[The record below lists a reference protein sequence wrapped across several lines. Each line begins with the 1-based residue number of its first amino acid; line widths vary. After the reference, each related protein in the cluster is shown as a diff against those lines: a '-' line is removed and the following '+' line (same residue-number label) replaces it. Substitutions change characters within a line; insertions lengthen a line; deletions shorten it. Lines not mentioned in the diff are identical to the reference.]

1 MVNAIAVEGGRH
13 DKVPEVVSHASSRT
27 LGRGEEVRSNLS
39 PAEEFIAPA
48 YAGGWVPRALPRI
61 YLVGTMRAV
70 APGGADFLPRGRKTR
85 GLLAC
90 LCLAQGERVLRS
102 RLVGLLWDRSADAQA
117 RMSLRQSLS
126 ELNGIVNRHVTG
138 LVEIGRD
145 SVRIDVRK
153 CWVDAL
159 AILDASADA
168 TADTSNLVQPYSE
181 RLLEDLDGI
190 TPSFDHWL
198 AAERSRFE
206 DRVRKILEAALDRL
220 TEQNANPEVRAAA
233 ARRLINFEPTH
244 EGAVRSVMKAFAQ
257 MGDRAQAIR
266 EFERCRQALL
276 TVLDLPPSKETTA
289 VYEAIRTE
297 SPQVASAVIFEGS
310 AGIEL
315 SEMTA
320 AGSPSASPARWKIE
334 KQSDPVIA
342 PGRDP
347 GPERRHE
354 PSIAVLPFRNLTGDP
369 AHDFIAEG
377 LVEDLIEA
385 LSRVPNF
392 FVISRLSTLA
402 FRNQD
407 RHPREIGN
415 VLGVRYVLSGS
426 VRVLGDRLRL
436 TIELTDAQL
445 EAALWFSKLDERF
458 LDLFEVQD
466 RLSEMIVQK
475 VAPYLHA
482 AEMKRIRVK
491 RPDSL
496 EAYDLFLRAQENM
509 HNSSRPVFE
518 TAEALFDAAI
528 AKDSH
533 YAAALAWRA
542 YWHVLRVGQGWSPDP
557 ADDAT
562 QADRFARAAVE
573 CNSIEPMALAV
584 HGFVASYLYKDFDLA
599 FRRFEAALG
608 INANAAPAWMWSA
621 GAHAWMG
628 NGSRAVE
635 EINKAM
641 ALSPYD
647 PLMYAYTGIAAM
659 AYLADGQY
667 ERAIECALR
676 SLRENRTYTG
686 AYRLLVI
693 ALGLASR
700 EHEARASARRLLE
713 LEPGLT
719 VASFRRR
726 YPGSASPQ
734 AELFCDALARAG
746 VPLSTENGALTTR
759 G

>member
-1 MVNAIAVEGGRH
+1 
-13 DKVPEVVSHASSRT
+13 
-27 LGRGEEVRSNLS
+27 
-39 PAEEFIAPA
+39 
-48 YAGGWVPRALPRI
+48 
-61 YLVGTMRAV
+61 
-70 APGGADFLPRGRKTR
+70 
-85 GLLAC
+85 
-90 LCLAQGERVLRS
+90 
-102 RLVGLLWDRSADAQA
+102 
-117 RMSLRQSLS
+117 MSLRQSLS
-126 ELNGIVNRHVTG
+126 ELNSVVNRHVPG
-138 LVEIGRD
+138 LVEIDRD
-145 SVRIDVRK
+145 SVRLDVRK

-159 AILDASADA
+159 AILEASGDA
-168 TADTSNLVQPYSE
+168 TADTGNLVQPYGE

-206 DRVRKILEAALDRL
+206 DRVRKIFEAELDRL
-220 TEQNANPEVRAAA
+220 TEQNAKPEVRAAA

-244 EGAVRSVMKAFAQ
+244 EGAVRSLMKAFAQ

-266 EFERCRQALL
+266 EFERCRQALR
-276 TVLDLPPSKETTA
+276 TVLDLPPSNETTA
-289 VYEAIRTE
+289 LYEAIRIE
-297 SPQVASAVIFEGS
+297 SPRVASSVIFERP
-310 AGIEL
+310 AGIEV
-315 SEMTA
+315 SETAA
-320 AGSPSASPARWKIE
+320 AGSPSPSPARRKIE
-334 KQSDPVIA
+334 EQS
-342 PGRDP
+342 
-347 GPERRHE
+347 GPPADTRHEPRRE

-369 AHDFIAEG
+369 AHDFVAEG

-436 TIELTDAQL
+436 TIELTDTQL

-458 LDLFEVQD
+458 FDLFEVQD

-482 AEMKRIRVK
+482 AEMNRVHVK

-509 HNSSRPVFE
+509 HNSSRAVFE
-518 TAEALFDAAI
+518 TSEALFDAAI
-528 AKDSH
+528 AKDPH

-542 YWHVLRVGQGWSPDP
+542 YWHVLRVGQGWSPDQ
-557 ADDAT
+557 ADDAM
-562 QADRFARAAVE
+562 QADRFARAAIE
-573 CNSIEPMALAV
+573 CNSVEPMALAV
-584 HGFVASYLYKDFDLA
+584 HGLVASYLYKDFDLA
-599 FRRFEAALG
+599 FRRFETALR
-608 INANAAPAWMWSA
+608 INANAAPAWLWSA
-621 GAHAWMG
+621 AAHAWMG
-628 NGSRAVE
+628 NGPLAIE

-647 PLMYAYTGIAAM
+647 PLMYAYSTIAGM

-676 SLRENRTYTG
+676 SLRENRTYTS
-686 AYRLLVI
+686 AYRLLAI
-693 ALGLASR
+693 ALVLAGR
-700 EHEARASARRLLE
+700 EDEARASARRLLV

-719 VASFRRR
+719 VAGFRRR
-726 YPGSASPQ
+726 YPGSASPH
-734 AELFCDALARAG
+734 ADLFCDALARAG
-746 VPLSTENGALTTR
+746 IPLSGQNGAVTTR

>member
-1 MVNAIAVEGGRH
+1 MSASRHPGRPERAKAV
-13 DKVPEVVSHASSRT
+13 T
-27 LGRGEEVRSNLS
+27 SNLG
-39 PAEEFIAPA
+39 PTEEYIAP

-61 YLVGTMRAV
+61 YLVGAMRAI

-85 GLLAC
+85 ALLAC
-90 LCLAQGERVLRS
+90 LCLAQGERISRS

-126 ELNGIVNRHVTG
+126 ELNGIVNRHVSG

-153 CWVDAL
+153 CWIDAL

-168 TADTSNLVQPYSE
+168 TADSSNLVQPYSE

-198 AAERSRFE
+198 AGERTRFE
-206 DRVRKILEAALDRL
+206 DRVRKILEAELDRL
-220 TEQNANPEVRAAA
+220 TEQNAKPEVRAAA

-244 EGAVRSVMKAFAQ
+244 EGAVRSLMKAFAQ

-266 EFERCRQALL
+266 EFERCRQALV
-276 TVLDLPPSKETTA
+276 TVLDLPPSEETTA
-289 VYEAIRTE
+289 VYEAIRVE
-297 SPQVASAVIFEGS
+297 SPKMA
-310 AGIEL
+310 
-315 SEMTA
+315 
-320 AGSPSASPARWKIE
+320 SPSIFAGPAGAEASETPAGLLTTPPARWNVE
-334 KQSDPVIA
+334 KQSDPSA
-342 PGRDP
+342 AHAYDP
-347 GPERRHE
+347 GHERRRE
-354 PSIAVLPFRNLTGDP
+354 PSIAVLPFRNITGDP
-369 AHDFIAEG
+369 AHDFVAEG

-426 VRVLGDRLRL
+426 LRVLGDRLRL
-436 TIELTDAQL
+436 TIELTDTQL
-445 EAALWFSKLDERF
+445 EAALWLSRLDERF

-466 RLSEMIVQK
+466 RLCEMIVQK
-475 VAPYLHA
+475 VAPHLHA

-518 TAEALFDAAI
+518 TSEALFDAAL
-528 AKDSH
+528 AKDPH

-557 ADDAT
+557 ANDAA
-562 QADRFARAAVE
+562 QADHFARSAIE
-573 CNSIEPMALAV
+573 CNSMEPMAFAV
-584 HGFVASYLYKDFDLA
+584 HGHIASYLYKDFDLA
-599 FRRFEAALG
+599 FRRFDTALR
-608 INANAAPAWMWSA
+608 INANAASGWLWSA
-621 GAHAWMG
+621 AAHAWLG
-628 NGSRAVE
+628 NGSQAID

-647 PLMYAYTGIAAM
+647 PLMYAYSGIAGM
-659 AYLADGQY
+659 AYLAGGQY

-676 SLRENRTYTG
+676 SLRENRTYTH
-686 AYRLLVI
+686 AYRLLVM
-693 ALGLASR
+693 ALVLAGR
-700 EHEARASARRLLE
+700 EEEARVPARRLLE

-734 AELFCDALARAG
+734 ADLFCDALARAG
-746 VPLSTENGALTTR
+746 VPISGPNDAITTR
-759 G
+759 K

>member
-1 MVNAIAVEGGRH
+1 
-13 DKVPEVVSHASSRT
+13 
-27 LGRGEEVRSNLS
+27 
-39 PAEEFIAPA
+39 
-48 YAGGWVPRALPRI
+48 
-61 YLVGTMRAV
+61 MRAV
-70 APGGADFLPRGRKTR
+70 ASGGADFLPRGRKTR

-90 LCLAQGERVLRS
+90 LCLAQGERVSRG
-102 RLVGLLWDRSADAQA
+102 RLVGLLWDRSADPEA
-117 RMSLRQSLS
+117 RMRRRQSLS
-126 ELNGIVNRHVTG
+126 ELNSIVNRHVPG

-145 SVRIDVRK
+145 SVRIEVQK

-159 AILDASADA
+159 AIIGPSADA
-168 TADTSNLVQPYSE
+168 TADSSNLVQPYSE

-190 TPSFDHWL
+190 TPAFDHWL
-198 AAERSRFE
+198 AGERTRFE
-206 DRVRKILEAALDRL
+206 DRVRKVLEAELDRL
-220 TEQNANPEVRAAA
+220 TEQNAKPEVRAAA

-244 EGAVRSVMKAFAQ
+244 EGAVRSLMKAFAQ

-266 EFERCRQALL
+266 EFERCRQALV
-276 TVLDLPPSKETTA
+276 TVLDLPPSEETTA
-289 VYEAIRTE
+289 VYEAIRVE
-297 SPQVASAVIFEGS
+297 SPQMTSPSILAGS
-310 AGIEL
+310 AGVESTETPVGL
-315 SEMTA
+315 PA
-320 AGSPSASPARWKIE
+320 PPPARWNIE
-334 KQSDPVIA
+334 RQGEFPATRGHDP
-342 PGRDP
+342 RH
-347 GPERRHE
+347 ERRRE
-354 PSIAVLPFRNLTGDP
+354 PSIAVLPFRNITGDP
-369 AHDFIAEG
+369 AHDFVTEG

-436 TIELTDAQL
+436 TIELTDTQL
-445 EAALWFSKLDERF
+445 GAALWLSKLDERF

-466 RLSEMIVQK
+466 CLCDMILRQ

-518 TAEALFDAAI
+518 TSEALFDAALT
-528 AKDSH
+528 KDPH

-557 ADDAT
+557 ADDAAR
-562 QADRFARAAVE
+562 ADHFARSAIE
-573 CNSIEPMALAV
+573 CNSMEPMAFAV
-584 HGFVASYLYKDFDLA
+584 HGHVASYLYKDFDLA
-599 FRRFEAALG
+599 FRRFETALQ
-608 INANAAPAWMWSA
+608 INANAAPAWLWSA
-621 GAHAWMG
+621 AAHVWMG
-628 NGSRAVE
+628 HGPQAIE

-641 ALSPYD
+641 ALSPFD
-647 PLMYAYTGIAAM
+647 PLMYAYSGVAGM
-659 AYLADGQY
+659 AYLVDGQY

-676 SLRENRTYTG
+676 SLRENRTYTSS
-686 AYRLLVI
+686 YRQLTMALV
-693 ALGLASR
+693 LAGR
-700 EHEARASARRLLE
+700 EDEAEASALRLLE

-719 VASFRRR
+719 VAGFRRR
-726 YPGSASPQ
+726 YLGSASPH
-734 AELFCDALARAG
+734 AELYCDAR
-746 VPLSTENGALTTR
+746 
-759 G
+759 

>member
-1 MVNAIAVEGGRH
+1 MRALYHPGRPEGAKTVN
-13 DKVPEVVSHASSRT
+13 
-27 LGRGEEVRSNLS
+27 SNLG
-39 PAEEFIAPA
+39 PTEEYVAP

-61 YLVGTMRAV
+61 YLVGAMRAI

-90 LCLAQGERVLRS
+90 LCLAQGERISRS

-126 ELNGIVNRHVTG
+126 ELNGIVNRHVSG

-153 CWVDAL
+153 CWIDVL

-168 TADTSNLVQPYSE
+168 TADSSNLVQPYSE

-198 AAERSRFE
+198 AGERTRFE
-206 DRVRKILEAALDRL
+206 DRVRKILEAELDRL
-220 TEQNANPEVRAAA
+220 AEQNAKPEVRAAA

-244 EGAVRSVMKAFAQ
+244 EGAVRSLMKAFAQ

-266 EFERCRQALL
+266 EFERCRQALV
-276 TVLDLPPSKETTA
+276 TVLDLPPSEETTA
-289 VYEAIRTE
+289 VYEAIRVE
-297 SPQVASAVIFEGS
+297 SPQMA
-310 AGIEL
+310 
-315 SEMTA
+315 
-320 AGSPSASPARWKIE
+320 SPSIFAGPAGAEASETPAGLLPTPPARWNVE
-334 KQSDPVIA
+334 KQSDPSA
-342 PGRDP
+342 GHAYDS
-347 GPERRHE
+347 GHERRRE
-354 PSIAVLPFRNLTGDP
+354 PSIAVLPFRNITGDP
-369 AHDFIAEG
+369 AHDFVAEG

-426 VRVLGDRLRL
+426 LRVLGDRLRL
-436 TIELTDAQL
+436 TIELTDTQL
-445 EAALWFSKLDERF
+445 EAALWLSRLDERF

-466 RLSEMIVQK
+466 RLCEMIVQK
-475 VAPYLHA
+475 VAPHLHA

-518 TAEALFDAAI
+518 TSEALFDAAL
-528 AKDSH
+528 AKDPH
-533 YAAALAWRA
+533 YAAARAWRA
-542 YWHVLRVGQGWSPDP
+542 YWHVLRVGQGWSHDP
-557 ADDAT
+557 ANDAA
-562 QADRFARAAVE
+562 QADHFARSAIE
-573 CNSIEPMALAV
+573 CNSMEPMAFAV
-584 HGFVASYLYKDFDLA
+584 HGHIASYLYKDFDLA
-599 FRRFEAALG
+599 FRRFDTALR
-608 INANAAPAWMWSA
+608 INANAASVWLWSA
-621 GAHAWMG
+621 AAHAWLG
-628 NGSRAVE
+628 NGSQAID

-647 PLMYAYTGIAAM
+647 PLMYAYSGIAGM
-659 AYLADGQY
+659 AYLAGGQY

-676 SLRENRTYTG
+676 SLRENRTYTH
-686 AYRLLVI
+686 AYRLLVM
-693 ALGLASR
+693 ALVLAGR
-700 EHEARASARRLLE
+700 EEEARVPARRLLE

-734 AELFCDALARAG
+734 ADLFCDALARAG
-746 VPLSTENGALTTR
+746 VPISGPNDAITTR
-759 G
+759 K

>member
-1 MVNAIAVEGGRH
+1 
-13 DKVPEVVSHASSRT
+13 
-27 LGRGEEVRSNLS
+27 
-39 PAEEFIAPA
+39 
-48 YAGGWVPRALPRI
+48 
-61 YLVGTMRAV
+61 
-70 APGGADFLPRGRKTR
+70 
-85 GLLAC
+85 
-90 LCLAQGERVLRS
+90 
-102 RLVGLLWDRSADAQA
+102 
-117 RMSLRQSLS
+117 MSLRQSLS
-126 ELNGIVNRHVTG
+126 ELNGIVNRHVPG

-145 SVRIDVRK
+145 SVRIDVGK

-159 AILDASADA
+159 AILEASADPA
-168 TADTSNLVQPYSE
+168 ANGSNLVQPYSE
-181 RLLEDLDGI
+181 HLLEDLDGI

-206 DRVRKILEAALDRL
+206 DRVRKILESELDRL
-220 TEQNANPEVRAAA
+220 IEQHTRPEVRAAA

-244 EGAVRSVMKAFAQ
+244 EGAARNLMTAFAQ

-289 VYEAIRTE
+289 LYEAIRTDA
-297 SPQVASAVIFEGS
+297 PQVASEAIQDGRID
-310 AGIEL
+310 AEL
-315 SEMTA
+315 IQTRTA
-320 AGSPSASPARWKIE
+320 SSPAPPTARWKIE
-334 KQSDPVIA
+334 KQGDSVIT
-342 PGRDP
+342 PGFDAGHEP
-347 GPERRHE
+347 RRE

-369 AHDFIAEG
+369 GHDFVAEG

-385 LSRVPNF
+385 LSRVPNL

-415 VLGVRYVLSGS
+415 ALGVRYVLSGS

-436 TIELTDAQL
+436 TIELTDTQL
-445 EAALWFSKLDERF
+445 GAALWFAKLDERF

-466 RLSEMIVQK
+466 RLSEMIVRK
-475 VAPYLHA
+475 VAPSLHV
-482 AEMKRIRVK
+482 AEMNRVRVK
-491 RPDSL
+491 RSDSL
-496 EAYDLFLRAQENM
+496 EAYDLFLRAQESM

-528 AKDSH
+528 ANDPH

-562 QADRFARAAVE
+562 QADRFARSAID
-573 CNSIEPMALAV
+573 CNSLEPMGFAV
-584 HGFVASYLYKDFDLA
+584 HGHIASYLYKDFDLA
-599 FRRFEAALG
+599 FRRFETALG
-608 INANAAPAWMWSA
+608 INANAALAWMWSA
-621 GAHAWMG
+621 AAHAWMG
-628 NGSRAVE
+628 NGPQAIE
-635 EINKAM
+635 EIDRAM

-647 PLMYAYTGIAAM
+647 PLMYAYSGNAAM

-676 SLRENRTYTG
+676 SLRENRTYTS
-686 AYRLLVI
+686 AYRQLVM
-693 ALGLASR
+693 ALELAGR
-700 EHEARASARRLLE
+700 EDEARASARRLLE

-734 AELFCDALARAG
+734 ADLFCDALARAG
-746 VPLSTENGALTTR
+746 IPLSGQN
-759 G
+759 

>member
-1 MVNAIAVEGGRH
+1 M
-13 DKVPEVVSHASSRT
+13 
-27 LGRGEEVRSNLS
+27 
-39 PAEEFIAPA
+39 
-48 YAGGWVPRALPRI
+48 PRALPRI
-61 YLVGTMRAV
+61 YLVGAMRAI

-90 LCLAQGERVLRS
+90 LCLAQGERISRS

-126 ELNGIVNRHVTG
+126 ELNGIVNRHVSG

-153 CWVDAL
+153 CWIDAL

-168 TADTSNLVQPYSE
+168 TADSSNLVQPYSE

-198 AAERSRFE
+198 AGERTRFE
-206 DRVRKILEAALDRL
+206 DRVRKILEAELDRL
-220 TEQNANPEVRAAA
+220 TEQNAKPEVRAAA

-244 EGAVRSVMKAFAQ
+244 EGAVRSLMKAFAQ

-266 EFERCRQALL
+266 EFERCRQALV
-276 TVLDLPPSKETTA
+276 TVLDLPPSEETTA
-289 VYEAIRTE
+289 VYEAIRVE
-297 SPQVASAVIFEGS
+297 LPQ
-310 AGIEL
+310 
-315 SEMTA
+315 M
-320 AGSPSASPARWKIE
+320 ASPAIFAGPAGAEPSETAAAGLLTPAPARWNVE
-334 KQSDPVIA
+334 KQSDPA
-342 PGRDP
+342 AAHGYDP
-347 GPERRHE
+347 GHERRRE
-354 PSIAVLPFRNLTGDP
+354 PSIAVLPFRNITGDP
-369 AHDFIAEG
+369 AHDFVAEG

-426 VRVLGDRLRL
+426 LRVLGDRLRL
-436 TIELTDAQL
+436 TIELTDTQL
-445 EAALWFSKLDERF
+445 EAALWLARLDERF

-466 RLSEMIVQK
+466 RLCEMIVQK
-475 VAPYLHA
+475 VAPHLHA

-509 HNSSRPVFE
+509 HNSSRTIFE
-518 TAEALFDAAI
+518 TSEALFDAALT
-528 AKDSH
+528 KDPH

-557 ADDAT
+557 ANDAA
-562 QADRFARAAVE
+562 QADHFARSAIE
-573 CNSIEPMALAV
+573 CNSMEPMAFAV
-584 HGFVASYLYKDFDLA
+584 HGHVASYLYKDFDLA
-599 FRRFEAALG
+599 FRRFETALG
-608 INANAAPAWMWSA
+608 INANAAPAWLWSA
-621 GAHAWMG
+621 AAQAWMG

-635 EINKAM
+635 EINRAM

-647 PLMYAYTGIAAM
+647 PLMYAYSGNAAM
-659 AYLADGQY
+659 AYLVDGQY

-676 SLRENRTYTG
+676 SLRENRTYTSS
-686 AYRLLVI
+686 YRLLVM
-693 ALGLASR
+693 ALMLAGR
-700 EHEARASARRLLE
+700 GNDAQASARRLLE

-719 VASFRRR
+719 VAGFRRR
-726 YPGSASPQ
+726 YPGSASPR
-734 AELFCDALARAG
+734 ADLFCDALARAG
-746 VPLSTENGALTTR
+746 VPLSDQKDAVTKR
-759 G
+759 R

>member
-1 MVNAIAVEGGRH
+1 MISRRREGRLRYSARDGF
-13 DKVPEVVSHASSRT
+13 VPCR
-27 LGRGEEVRSNLS
+27 LGRSERAKAVRSNLS
-39 PAEEFIAPA
+39 PAEDYIVPA

-85 GLLAC
+85 GLMAC
-90 LCLAQGERVLRS
+90 LCLAQGERVSRS

-126 ELNGIVNRHVTG
+126 ELNGVVNRHVPG

-145 SVRIDVRK
+145 SIRIDVRK

-159 AILDASADA
+159 AIIEASADA
-168 TADTSNLVQPYSE
+168 TADPSNLVQPYGE
-181 RLLEDLDGI
+181 RLLEDLGGI

-198 AAERSRFE
+198 AAERTRFE
-206 DRVRKILEAALDRL
+206 DRVRKILEADLDRL
-220 TEQNANPEVRAAA
+220 TEQNAKPEVRAAA

-244 EGAVRSVMKAFAQ
+244 EGAVRSLMKAFAQ

-276 TVLDLPPSKETTA
+276 NVLDLPPSKETTA
-289 VYEAIRTE
+289 IYEAIRGD
-297 SPQVASAVIFEGS
+297 SPQMPPPVIYEEP
-310 AGIEL
+310 AGIGS
-315 SEMTA
+315 SENAA
-320 AGSPSASPARWKIE
+320 AGLLAPSPARSKIE
-334 KQSDPVIA
+334 EQRNLTANPGYD
-342 PGRDP
+342 PGREP
-347 GPERRHE
+347 RRE

-369 AHDFIAEG
+369 AHDFVAEG

-407 RHPREIGN
+407 RHPREVGN

-436 TIELTDAQL
+436 TIELTDTQL
-445 EAALWFSKLDERF
+445 EAALWFAKLDERF

-466 RLSEMIVQK
+466 RLSEMIVRK

-482 AEMKRIRVK
+482 AEMNRIRVK

-509 HNSSRPVFE
+509 HNSSRTVFE
-518 TAEALFDAAI
+518 TSETLFDAAI
-528 AKDSH
+528 AKDPL
-533 YAAALAWRA
+533 YAAARAWRA

-562 QADRFARAAVE
+562 QADRFARSAIE
-573 CNSIEPMALAV
+573 CNSMEPMALAV
-584 HGFVASYLYKDFDLA
+584 HGLVASYLYKDFDLA
-599 FRRFEAALG
+599 FRRFDTALR
-608 INANAAPAWMWSA
+608 INANTAPAWLWRA
-621 GAHAWMG
+621 AAHAWMG
-628 NGSRAVE
+628 NGPLAIE

-647 PLMYAYTGIAAM
+647 PLMYAYSGIATM
-659 AYLADGQY
+659 AYLVDGQY

-676 SLRENRTYTG
+676 SLRENRTYTSS
-686 AYRLLVI
+686 YRQLTMALV
-693 ALGLASR
+693 LAGR
-700 EHEARASARRLLE
+700 EDEARAPARRLLE

-734 AELFCDALARAG
+734 ADLFCNALAKAG
-746 VPLSTENGALTTR
+746 VPLSGENGSVTGR
-759 G
+759 E

>member
-1 MVNAIAVEGGRH
+1 M
-13 DKVPEVVSHASSRT
+13 
-27 LGRGEEVRSNLS
+27 EEY
-39 PAEEFIAPA
+39 IAPA

-70 APGGADFLPRGRKTR
+70 ALGGADFLPRGRKTR

-90 LCLAQGERVLRS
+90 LCLAYGERVSRS

-126 ELNGIVNRHVTG
+126 ELNSVVNRHVPG
-138 LVEIGRD
+138 LVEIDRD
-145 SVRIDVRK
+145 SVRLAVQK

-159 AILDASADA
+159 AILEASADA
-168 TADTSNLVQPYSE
+168 TADTGNLVQPDGE

-190 TPSFDHWL
+190 TPSFDQWL
-198 AAERSRFE
+198 EAERTRFE
-206 DRVRKILEAALDRL
+206 DRVRKILEAELDRL
-220 TEQNANPEVRAAA
+220 TEQNARPEVRAAA
-233 ARRLINFEPTH
+233 ARRLLNFEPTH
-244 EGAVRSVMKAFAQ
+244 EGAVRSLMRAFAQ

-266 EFERCRQALL
+266 EFERCRRVLL
-276 TVLDLPPSKETTA
+276 SVLDLPPSKETTA
-289 VYEAIRTE
+289 VYEAIRID
-297 SPQVASAVIFEGS
+297 SPPVVPPMIY
-310 AGIEL
+310 AG
-315 SEMTA
+315 A
-320 AGSPSASPARWKIE
+320 AGVDSDDAAAVPTRWRIE
-334 KQSDPVIA
+334 KQSDPSPYDA
-342 PGRDP
+342 AH
-347 GPERRHE
+347 EARRE
-354 PSIAVLPFRNLTGDP
+354 PSIAVLPFRNLSREP
-369 AHDFIAEG
+369 AHDFVADG

-436 TIELTDAQL
+436 TIELTDTQL

-466 RLSEMIVQK
+466 RLSEMIVRQ
-475 VAPYLHA
+475 VAPHLHA
-482 AEMKRIRVK
+482 AELKRIRVK

-509 HNSSRPVFE
+509 HNSSRAVFE
-518 TAEALFDAAI
+518 TSEALFDAAL
-528 AKDSH
+528 AKDPH

-557 ADDAT
+557 VNDAT
-562 QADRFARAAVE
+562 QADHFAQLAVE
-573 CNSIEPMALAV
+573 CNSMEPMALAV
-584 HGFVASYLYKDFDLA
+584 HGQVASYLYKDFDLA
-599 FRRFEAALG
+599 FRRFEAALR

-621 GAHAWMG
+621 AAHAWMG
-628 NGSRAVE
+628 NGPRAIE

-647 PLMYAYTGIAAM
+647 PLMYAYNAYASI
-659 AYLADGQY
+659 AYLVDGQY

-676 SLRENRTYTG
+676 SLRENRTYT
-686 AYRLLVI
+686 AAHRLLVI
-693 ALGLASR
+693 ALVLAGR
-700 EHEARASARRLLE
+700 ENEARASARRLLE

-719 VASFRRR
+719 VAGFRRR

-734 AELFCDALARAG
+734 ADLFCDALARAG
-746 VPLSTENGALTTR
+746 VLPFDVDRIAAAHA
-759 G
+759 